1 MAKAPVPV
9 VIPAL
14 LIMASATAVLS
25 TDLYTPLLPHLQ
37 GVFGADAGRVQL
49 TLTLNLVAYA
59 LAQLFWVPCRTAS
72 GGGRCCCWA
81 WSALPPPRLFAP
93 SPAPSTR

>member
-49 TLTLNLVAYA
+49 TLT
-59 LAQLFWVPCRTAS
+59 
-72 GGGRCCCWA
+72 
-81 WSALPPPRLFAP
+81 
-93 SPAPSTR
+93 